1 MKRDAI
7 LFILTWVVILSVQ
20 AMAQQQ
26 AEGAAPLAPVSA
38 FLPPLGQT
46 VHYRFSDTIV
56 TPKESRSE
64 AGTLTL
70 TAVGGNEIKATLA
83 IGEKAPRSFAF
94 QVDPTGALQPA
105 AELDPP
111 SDKPHRSGKSEPS
124 AREQAFLLRLSL
136 AARIGAHP
144 GEEMSMPVLLNV
156 PWASG
161 PVNPILYVKPTT
173 PDAFVGE
180 AVWAQDVPTISTDVN
195 LVSLLAAVRD
205 RDGRIVN
212 NLTRDDFELKEDG
225 VPQKIRYFSQESN
238 LPLTIGILVDTSRSQ
253 RGVLEQESRASNTFL
268 DQVLR
273 EGKDQAFVAHFD
285 TRVETL
291 QGLTSSR
298 KDLAAALGQ
307 LSIPDEFATLLYSAI
322 RESSN
327 NVMSK
332 QTGRKAIILLTD
344 GVAFKDPASIET
356 AIESAQRAD
365 TILYSIRFSDPIAAY
380 RPLRAAVLEAAKE
393 RGKQELERM
402 AKETGGVSYAVT
414 KSQTIEAIYTQ
425 IENALRNQYSI
436 GYTPPRAAADGKY
449 HKIKL
454 TTRDHH
460 LIVESRDGYYAR

>member
-20 AMAQQQ
+20 AIAQQQ

-180 AVWAQDVPTISTDVN
+180 ATDTTTTNPPQQGRAHIFRRIAISAGAGVIAGQIGGTTGRVVRPIVTVGSILIATRGRSGGPLPTDV
-195 LVSLLAAVRD
+195 SLHITGQLG
-205 RDGRIVN
+205 DGRLQRLSGN
-212 NLTRDDFELKEDG
+212 QEYS
-225 VPQKIRYFSQESN
+225 VPAQKHARAFS
-238 LPLTIGILVDTSRSQ
+238 
-253 RGVLEQESRASNTFL
+253 
-268 DQVLR
+268 DQW
-273 EGKDQAFVAHFD
+273 QFVA
-285 TRVETL
+285 
-291 QGLTSSR
+291 Q
-298 KDLAAALGQ
+298 
-307 LSIPDEFATLLYSAI
+307 
-322 RESSN
+322 
-327 NVMSK
+327 
-332 QTGRKAIILLTD
+332 
-344 GVAFKDPASIET
+344 
-356 AIESAQRAD
+356 
-365 TILYSIRFSDPIAAY
+365 
-380 RPLRAAVLEAAKE
+380 
-393 RGKQELERM
+393 
-402 AKETGGVSYAVT
+402 
-414 KSQTIEAIYTQ
+414 
-425 IENALRNQYSI
+425 
-436 GYTPPRAAADGKY
+436 
-449 HKIKL
+449 
-454 TTRDHH
+454 
-460 LIVESRDGYYAR
+460 